1 MPNCYFVFSISYTQ
15 IFPEFPSFPL
25 SNLSFLLSLFQ
36 GHCSNFGLCYFLS
49 GLSEPVSFPHNV
61 HDQWRNLPMA
71 RFDHIIL
78 PAQTLSMTPHDF
90 IGGVRSSRIPQFS
103 YNLLSKVY
111 FQLLPYN
118 LIFHWCNNRTY
129 AFPFLHLR
137 FVFSLHGISF
147 SSSKP
152 HTLNYSLRPIFKFLS
167 EGLSGTSNSLGLFS
181 HLNSLYNSFM
191 PFPLSFLRII
201 CEVFVF
207 TILDYSLF
215 QSKVV
220 YNSSLRLFTSD

>member
-36 GHCSNFGLCYFLS
+36 GHCSNFGLYYFLS

-61 HDQWRNLPMA
+61 HDVLNLPMA

-111 FQLLPYN
+111 FQLPPYN
-118 LIFHWCNNRTY
+118 LVFHWCNNE
-129 AFPFLHLR
+129 P
-137 FVFSLHGISF
+137 
-147 SSSKP
+147 
-152 HTLNYSLRPIFKFLS
+152 
-167 EGLSGTSNSLGLFS
+167 
-181 HLNSLYNSFM
+181 M
-191 PFPLSFLRII
+191 PFPFYIFALYYLCMEYPFPPLNH
-201 CEVFVF
+201 
-207 TILDYSLF
+207 TP
-215 QSKVV
+215 
-220 YNSSLRLFTSD
+220 